1 MKKGQRARLGI
12 IGASSIVEIAHFPAI
27 KEAPQAELISICD
40 IDRERAEKAATKQGV
55 GSFYTDYRQMLD
67 KEKLD
72 LVIVA
77 SPNKFHYEQ
86 AIDAAEAGVN
96 AIVEKPLAGTNREA
110 WEIVEAFKKRNL
122 KLMVGCNQRFWLQHE
137 WGEKLIRDGVIGK
150 AIMGRSSLHED
161 WSLYQ
166 RRVAYTKFRYDP
178 KLAAGAALYDIGAH
192 RIDLLRWL
200 MGSEAKRVVGIAKRV
215 VAPESL
221 TKTDDV
227 VWILIEF
234 ENGSSG
240 CVSCNRFSPIVSNIT
255 EIYGTEGTMFLSS
268 EIFGPFQNV
277 PLAIYTNKDYS
288 WETLPDVIKKWRYPY
303 SFWPDD
309 VMAKTL
315 SKEWVCI
322 CPPREWSYTRM
333 IKYQI
338 GCIFEDK
345 EPKITS
351 GEDGA
356 KAIEIMCA
364 VIKSM
369 ETGGWVD
376 LPLKEEVV
384 PPYYEPQRR

>member
-1 MKKGQRARLGI
+1 
-12 IGASSIVEIAHFPAI
+12 
-27 KEAPQAELISICD
+27 
-40 IDRERAEKAATKQGV
+40 
-55 GSFYTDYRQMLD
+55 
-67 KEKLD
+67 
-72 LVIVA
+72 
-77 SPNKFHYEQ
+77 
-86 AIDAAEAGVN
+86 
-96 AIVEKPLAGTNREA
+96 
-110 WEIVEAFKKRNL
+110 
-122 KLMVGCNQRFWLQHE
+122 
-137 WGEKLIRDGVIGK
+137 
-150 AIMGRSSLHED
+150 
-161 WSLYQ
+161 
-166 RRVAYTKFRYDP
+166 
-178 KLAAGAALYDIGAH
+178 
-192 RIDLLRWL
+192 
-200 MGSEAKRVVGIAKRV
+200 MGSEAKRVVGTAKRV

-288 WETLPDVIKKWRYPY
+288 WETLPDVIKKWRYPR

-345 EPKITS
+345 EPKMTS